1 MNRSTFA
8 RPYAIAALAL
18 LGIARAEPASA
29 LERMSD
35 AHQNALR
42 ANCKWDYMSNCMM
55 ADPSSGEAFQCLRRN
70 LPKLSPACQ
79 KAVRAVPPPKKP

>member
-1 MNRSTFA
+1 MNRSFFGRSCA
-8 RPYAIAALAL
+8 VAAFAL
-18 LGIARAEPASA
+18 LGMAADPAGAVEMMPAE
-29 LERMSD
+29 
-35 AHQNALR
+35 HQNALR